1 MAIFENDICPVCGK
15 MFEEGDDIVVCP
27 ECGTPHHRECY
38 KELGKCA
45 NSALHK
51 EGFVF
56 ERAASKKAEAEKQ
69 PEQQNAI
76 PPFFVNIMADA
87 QKQENADSAQQNADN
102 RPQTPFMPPQLQGQE
117 QYREIDG
124 QPVSYIATTVGA
136 NARRFVEVF
145 SKNKTLGWN
154 WSALFFGPFYFLY
167 RKMIREGLFL
177 AAVEVVIR
185 ILVSI
190 IFKDIVNAYNQGYST
205 IMQNLMQ
212 NSITRVE
219 AADQLNTLI
228 NSTGYAKPMFII
240 LALLAV
246 VHIICALIADGV
258 YKKRIISI
266 VKEADA
272 KLEQDAFFG
281 VTPFMGQ
288 PEDARPEEI
297 KRLYLSSRGGVSI
310 FLPMCVYFLISFLLM
325 L

>member
-1 MAIFENDICPVCGK
+1 
-15 MFEEGDDIVVCP
+15 
-27 ECGTPHHRECY
+27 
-38 KELGKCA
+38 
-45 NSALHK
+45 
-51 EGFVF
+51 
-56 ERAASKKAEAEKQ
+56 
-69 PEQQNAI
+69 
-76 PPFFVNIMADA
+76 MADA

-102 RPQTPFMPPQLQGQE
+102 RPQTPFMPPQFQGQE